1 MNFKNVLVIIL
12 VIALIGGAAFVAA
25 NGLSIG
31 NMTIGSIGDSMK
43 LGLDINGGVV
53 VVYEAETDFE
63 GEALQGLMIQ
73 TKEVISRRINELGL
87 TEPNVTVQGTNR
99 LRIEL
104 PGVKDAQEA
113 IDSIGKTAQL
123 EFILVTD
130 NTRVIQ
136 GMQKEDFQG
145 ELVLTGTNVKSA
157 GTRLNQYN
165 QPVVSMEMDGE
176 GATLFADG
184 TTKAAQSGKAIAI
197 VLDGV
202 VISAPTVSKTI
213 PDGKSIIEGGFTTE
227 EAKLLAM
234 LIQGGA
240 LPVNLTEVQT
250 SVVGPTLGLD
260 ALNASVQAAFVGLLL
275 VVIFMIGYYRVPGI
289 VASIA
294 LSIYTL
300 LLLFSMVLL
309 NATLTLP
316 GVAGIVLSLGM
327 AVDANVII
335 FERIKEELRIGK
347 TVRSAI
353 EFGFKRALR
362 TIVDA
367 NITTLIAGVVLF
379 FFGEGPIK
387 GFSVTLM
394 LGIVISLFTALV
406 VTKSLLKQS
415 LGFGI
420 SKNTKFYGL

>member
-327 AVDANVII
+327 AVDANVLI
-335 FERIKEELRIGK
+335 FARIKEELKNGLPPQ
-347 TVRSAI
+347 SAI
-353 EFGFKRALR
+353 NSGFERAFT
-362 TIVDA
+362 TILDA
-367 NITTLIAGVVLF
+367 NITTLLAAVILF
-379 FFGEGPIK
+379 AMGTGPVK
-387 GFSVTLM
+387 GFAITLSV
-394 LGIVISLFTALV
+394 GILTSMFTAILV
-406 VTKSLLKQS
+406 TRALVNLTYGGRQLKTLS
-415 LGFGI
+415 I
-420 SKNTKFYGL
+420 